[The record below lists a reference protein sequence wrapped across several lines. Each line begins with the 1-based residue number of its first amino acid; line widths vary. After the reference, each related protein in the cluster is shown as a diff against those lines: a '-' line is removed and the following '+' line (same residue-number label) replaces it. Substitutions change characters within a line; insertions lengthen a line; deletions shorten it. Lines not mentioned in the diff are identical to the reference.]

1 MKGYIYKNVKTCI
14 ISVQVLEYCIKKI
27 FSYYR
32 LWFYEII
39 KNLIMNLTLEAD
51 GIKDIKC

>member
-1 MKGYIYKNVKTCI
+1 MYNFGSSLRILY
-14 ISVQVLEYCIKKI
+14 QKI

-51 GIKDIKC
+51 VIKDIKC

>member
-1 MKGYIYKNVKTCI
+1 MYNFGSSLRILY
-14 ISVQVLEYCIKKI
+14 QKKI
-27 FSYYR
+27 FSDYR

-51 GIKDIKC
+51 VIKDIKC